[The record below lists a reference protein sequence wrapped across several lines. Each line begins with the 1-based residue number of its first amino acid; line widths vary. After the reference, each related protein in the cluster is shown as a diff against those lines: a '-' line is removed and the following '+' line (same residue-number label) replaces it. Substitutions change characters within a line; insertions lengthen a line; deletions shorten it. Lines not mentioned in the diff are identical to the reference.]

1 MGRDRNKNEYTTQ
14 RNQRVVSLQ
23 PIYNIAEICAQQ
35 GVTNAVVCP
44 GSRCAPLTIS
54 FSRHPAFKVRT
65 FSDERSAAFVA
76 LGIAQQTKAP
86 VVLICT
92 SGSAAYNFSPA
103 VAEAFYNHV
112 PLIILTADRP
122 KEWINQLDGQTIQQ
136 NEIYGR
142 HVKKYF
148 ELPADHSH
156 PDAVWYL
163 HRTIN
168 EAVLLSQQGQ
178 HGPVH
183 INIPLREPLY
193 PKKDETITF
202 SKDLKIITEEKNTP
216 SLSETDWSFVQQ
228 QWPSHKKVAV
238 VGGQGVYGVELTS
251 ALHISNTIHAVA
263 LVGDV
268 ISNLHGIETVV
279 RYSDSFLA
287 HSSNE
292 IKESLQPELLITFGR
307 SVISKNLK
315 VFLRKY
321 KPAQHWH
328 IQEAG
333 EVADTFQSLTRII
346 RCHPAIFFEKLN
358 SLAIESDFEH
368 QKRENFKSLWK
379 AEEHKIERA
388 ITQFFTTPQLS
399 EFHFLHEVI
408 QSLPQ
413 CNLHLANSMTVRYA
427 NFIGLKNEKDK
438 ITVYSNRGTS
448 GIDGCTSTAV
458 GHSLE
463 SGKLNVL
470 ITGDL
475 AFFYD
480 RNAFW
485 HNYDLPNLR
494 IVVLNNHGGVI
505 FGMIDGPGELPEAE
519 EFFITKQ
526 KLSAKNLCLEFGL
539 EYARIDTVKKIKNVL
554 KDFFEMDGKP
564 KLIEIDTDSKNSKQ
578 VFEQFKQLI
587 RKGYES

>member
-1 MGRDRNKNEYTTQ
+1 
-14 RNQRVVSLQ
+14 VSLQ
-23 PIYNIAEICAQQ
+23 PIYDIAEICSQQ
-35 GVTNAVVCP
+35 GIRNAILCP

-54 FSRHPAFKVRT
+54 FSRHPSIKVRT
-65 FSDERSAAFVA
+65 ISDERSAAFIA
-76 LGIAQQTKAP
+76 LGIAQQTKEP

-142 HVKKYF
+142 HVKNYF
-148 ELPADHSH
+148 ELPADHTH
-156 PDAVWYL
+156 TDAIWYL
-163 HRTIN
+163 HRTVN
-168 EAVLLSQQGQ
+168 EAILLSRQGQ

-193 PKKDETITF
+193 PATKEEISF
-202 SKDLKIITEEKNTP
+202 SKNLKIVTEEKTISP
-216 SLSETDWSFVQQ
+216 LSEADWAFIQQ
-228 QWPSHKKVAV
+228 QWPLHKKVAIV
-238 VGGQGVYGVELTS
+238 AGQGTPNVELTS
-251 ALHISNTIHAVA
+251 ALHISNSIHSAA
-263 LVGDV
+263 LIGDV
-268 ISNLHGIETVV
+268 ISNLHKTEQVI
-279 RYSDSFLA
+279 RYSDGFLA
-287 HSSNE
+287 HCGEE
-292 IKESLQPELLITFGR
+292 IKSSLKPDLLITFGR

-315 VFLRKY
+315 VYFRKY

-328 IQEAG
+328 IQQAG

-346 RCHPAIFFEKLN
+346 RCDPTIFFEKLN

-368 QKRENFKSLWK
+368 QKRENYKSLWK

-388 ITQFFTTPQLS
+388 IHQFFTSPQFS
-399 EFHFLHEVI
+399 EFHLIKDVL
-408 QSLPQ
+408 QALPE

-438 ITVYSNRGTS
+438 VTVYSNRGTS
-448 GIDGCTSTAV
+448 GIDGCTSTTV
-458 GHSLE
+458 GHSL
-463 SGKLNVL
+463 SSSTPNIL
-470 ITGDL
+470 ITGDI

-485 HNYDLPNLR
+485 HNYELPNLR

-505 FGMIDGPGELPEAE
+505 FGLIDGPGELPEAE

-539 EYARIDTVKKIKNVL
+539 EYARIDNTKKIKNVL

-564 KLIEIDTDSKNSKQ
+564 KVIEIETDSKTSKQ
-578 VFEQFKQLI
+578 VVEQFKQLI

>member
-1 MGRDRNKNEYTTQ
+1 MGRDRNKNEYATQ

-23 PIYNIAEICAQQ
+23 PVYDIAEICSQQ
-35 GVTNAVVCP
+35 GIRNAIVCP

-54 FSRHPAFKVRT
+54 FSRHPSIKVRT
-65 FSDERSAAFVA
+65 ISDERSAAFIA
-76 LGIAQQTKAP
+76 LGMAQQTNTP

-112 PLIILTADRP
+112 PLLILTADRP
-122 KEWINQLDGQTIQQ
+122 MEWINQLDGQTIQQ
-136 NEIYGR
+136 YEIYGR

-148 ELPADHSH
+148 DLPADHEH
-156 PDAVWYL
+156 PDAIWYL
-163 HRTIN
+163 HRTVN
-168 EAVLLSQQGQ
+168 EAILLSKQGQ
-178 HGPVH
+178 PGPVH

-193 PKKDETITF
+193 PAKHEEITF
-202 SKDLKIITEEKNTP
+202 SKELKIIGEEKNIS
-216 SLSETDWSFVQQ
+216 SLSQADWNFIQQ
-228 QWPSHKKVAV
+228 QWPLHKKVAI
-238 VGGQGVYGVELTS
+238 VGGQGNHGVELIS
-251 ALHISNTIHAVA
+251 ALHISNSIHSAA
-263 LVGDV
+263 LIGDV
-268 ISNLHGIETVV
+268 ISNLHQTEQVI

-287 HSSNE
+287 HCGNE
-292 IKESLQPELLITFGR
+292 IKNSLMPDLLITFGR

-321 KPAQHWH
+321 KPTQHWH
-328 IQEAG
+328 IQAAG

-346 RCHPAIFFEKLN
+346 RCDPTHFFEKLN

-368 QKRENFKSLWK
+368 QKRDNYKSLWK

-388 ITQFFTTPQLS
+388 ISPFFIPAQLS
-399 EFHFLHEVI
+399 EFHLLHDI
-408 QSLPQ
+408 ITALPE

-438 ITVYSNRGTS
+438 VTVYSNRGTS

-458 GHSLE
+458 GHSL
-463 SGKLNVL
+463 SSNKLNIL
-470 ITGDL
+470 ITGDV

-494 IVVLNNHGGVI
+494 VVVLNNHGGVI
-505 FGMIDGPGELPEAE
+505 FGMIDGPGDLPEAE

-539 EYARIDTVKKIKNVL
+539 EYARIDNSKKIKNVL
-554 KDFFEMDGKP
+554 KDLFEMDGKP
-564 KLIEIDTDSKNSKQ
+564 KVIEIETDSKTSKQ
-578 VFEQFKQLI
+578 VVEQFKQLI